1 MNYTAMVFINDEG
14 SEFKASMD
22 KIWRYNQA
30 ETGHTHPSM
39 QNLQKKKE
47 GASMLFTFQVVS
59 PNGST
64 ENRLT
69 RITPLS
75 PVGSWI
81 EELQGRFAGS
91 KYINYYVP
99 KGDKTEVRVVGEWTS
114 DTIPQ
119 DKLKQAVL
127 DHLKVIYEEDVQSLE
142 RFQ

>member
-1 MNYTAMVFINDEG
+1 MVFINDEG
-14 SEFKASMD
+14 SEFKASMN
-22 KIWRYNQA
+22 KIWKYNQA
-30 ETGHTHPSM
+30 ATGHIHPSM
-39 QNLQKKKE
+39 HNLQVSQE
-47 GASMLFTFQVVS
+47 GASTLFTYETVS

-64 ENRLT
+64 EKRRT
-69 RITPLS
+69 RVTPLF